1 MKMSR
6 WWFILV
12 VVVGVA
18 AAILWPRSADL
29 LALGSAANAEARLS
43 APASIPGASARGVAE
58 RHAFDY
64 FPDHYINEAREP
76 AEPIDPF

>member
-18 AAILWPRSADL
+18 AAVLWPRSADL
-29 LALGSAANAEARLS
+29 LALGSAGNVEARPR
-43 APASIPGASARGVAE
+43 APASSPGVSPRGAAE
-58 RHAFDY
+58 TSAFDY
-64 FPDHYINEAREP
+64 FPDHYVNQAREP